1 MPGPLT
7 GLNAL
12 EIGDRGEV
20 AGKLLADAGVEVI
33 RVEPSEGARSRHT
46 GPFVDDRPDPGASLH
61 FAYLNTNKRSV
72 TLSLTEPRDA
82 ARWRALVARADI
94 VVDGAAPGAL
104 DALGLGYE
112 ALALD
117 APRLVWC
124 AITPFGLTGPRRDW
138 AVTDLVSMALGGP
151 PMSTGYDDHDL
162 PPIRADGEH
171 SFWMAGEYAVAA
183 VVAALMQR
191 TVTGE
196 GQLIDVSIHE
206 AVACTTEGAFES
218 WEYRRRINQRQT
230 GRHSAADPTPPSQF
244 LSADGHYLQILGS
257 GVPRGKRLF
266 PLLLEWLDE
275 HDAAADL
282 HDPAYSRALY
292 DGEGDT
298 AAAARHVGEV
308 IAQFVAT
315 RPAEEMYRRAQSM
328 HLPWGPVR
336 WPEENLADPH
346 WDDRDFFVE
355 GPVPGASAPPAT
367 PAPATASP
375 PPPSSSAAPLPR
387 SGSTTTRSSENL
399 RRTEGAA
406 D

>member
-1 MPGPLT
+1 MPGPLA
-7 GLNAL
+7 GLTAV

-33 RVEPSEGARSRHT
+33 RVETPEGARSRHT
-46 GPFVDDRPDPGASLH
+46 GPFVDDRPDPDASLRY
-61 FAYLNTNKRSV
+61 AYLNTNKRGV
-72 TLSLTEPRDA
+72 TLSLAGPEDA
-82 ARWRALVARADI
+82 ARWRALVARADV
-94 VVDGAAPGAL
+94 VVDSTEPGAL

-112 ALALD
+112 ALAPD
-117 APRLVWC
+117 SPPLVWC
-124 AITPFGLTGPRRDW
+124 AITPFGLSGPRRDW
-138 AVTDLVSMALGGP
+138 AVTDLVSMALGGA

-171 SFWMAGEYAVAA
+171 SFWMAGEYAVAGII
-183 VVAALMQR
+183 AALMQR
-191 TVTGE
+191 TLTGE

-206 AVACTTEGAFES
+206 AAARTTEGAFES

-257 GVPRGKRLF
+257 GVPRRKRLF

-275 HDAAADL
+275 HDAAEDL
-282 HDPAYSRALY
+282 HDPAYARALY
-292 DGEGDT
+292 EREGDT

-308 IAQFVAT
+308 IERFVAA

-336 WPEENLADPH
+336 WPEENLDDPH
-346 WDDRDFFVE
+346 WDDREFFVE
-355 GPVPGASAPPAT
+355 GPVPGAAQPARYPRAGYRFTAT
-367 PAPATASP
+367 PVEFRRPAPR
-375 PPPSSSAAPLPR
+375 LGEHNDEVFGEL
-387 SGSTTTRSSENL
+387 GS
-399 RRTEGAA
+399 